1 MTIETRQ
8 VGVTHKFGHGIVEQS
23 MHQRSG
29 KTVGESLPGAVVYQ
43 ERILQFN
50 PEVHPF
56 LNIDFGTAMN
66 QNVTFSGSPEGI
78 HNGTDTILWT
88 ASAISGTWTFAS
100 TTNPQTGTR
109 CIDGTDTVNNNEALF
124 TLTALY
130 ADVNMANFTA
140 LTGGV
145 RLENFVIGHE
155 VQVRFRVEGVDVGNF
170 INIYDYV
177 DTGIIDSY
185 QNFVVPKADLGLSN
199 QQVDE
204 FVVKTIKTS
213 GMNPNYRL
221 DNIQLEQ
228 TGTPAVFKA
237 TTPGGTKFHIT
248 ELRIGIADALIGTLA
263 NASMPALSY
272 DQILGVS
279 SLTNGIVFQRVQA
292 GKVEFS
298 VTLRQLGDFLSS
310 GSNMISSIS
319 DGVNTFIALLVEFP
333 EPIVLEGGEENNFL
347 SFTINDDLSGLLQ
360 FTAVARGAIEV

>member
-8 VGVTHKFGHGIVEQS
+8 IGVTHKFGHGIVEQS

-43 ERILQFN
+43 ERLLQFN

-56 LNIDFGTAMN
+56 LNLTFGTAMN
-66 QNVTFSGSPEGI
+66 QNITFGGTPEGI

-88 ASAISGTWTFAS
+88 ASVLSGNWTLAS

-109 CIDGTDTVNNNEALF
+109 CIDGTATANDSEALF

-130 ADVNMANFTA
+130 ADVNMSNFTA

-170 INIYDYV
+170 VNIYDFI

-185 QNFVVPKADLGLSN
+185 QNFVVPKADLGSSD

-204 FVVKTIKTS
+204 FVVRTVKTS
-213 GMNPNYRL
+213 GANPNYRL
-221 DNIQLEQ
+221 DNIQLEE
-228 TGTPAVFKA
+228 TGIPAVFKA
-237 TTPGGTKFHIT
+237 TTPVGTKFHIT
-248 ELRIGIADALIGTLA
+248 EIRIGLADVLAGTLA

-279 SLTNGIVFQRVQA
+279 LLTNGIVFQRVEDGEVA
-292 GKVEFS
+292 FS
-298 VTLRQLGDFLSS
+298 VVLRQLGDFLST
-310 GSNMISSIS
+310 GSNMTSSIS
-319 DGVNTFIALLVEFP
+319 DGTNTFIALLVEFP
-333 EPIVLEGGEENNFL
+333 EPIVLKGGEVSNFL

-360 FTAVARGAIEV
+360 FTAVARGAVEI